1 MRRLRRLPI
10 KGDVLVRV
18 GDVVVPD
25 QIVARAMLPGPLQTL
40 KLAEKLGMEPKEA
53 PEFFRLKIGDAIEKG
68 QVVAESKGLFGKL
81 FKQTVISDFTGTV
94 ESISEITGNVL
105 IREPS
110 VPVEIRAYI
119 PGVVTDVLA
128 EEGAT
133 VETHGAMVQGIFG
146 VGGERTG
153 AIRVAVSGPD
163 KPLRP
168 EDVRDSDKG
177 AILVGGSGISYEA
190 IERAV
195 ALGAKGIIAG
205 GIRDSDLV
213 RFLGYDIGVAI
224 TGQEAIDLTIIV
236 TEGFGS
242 LAMAERTFNLL
253 KSLDGLNAS
262 VNGATQ
268 IRAGVIRPE
277 LIVAKP
283 DDKGAREVK
292 EEAFEL
298 KVGSPIRIIRE
309 PYFGRLGTVTGLPAT
324 LQVLES
330 GTEVRVLN
338 AKLSDGEDAVVPRA
352 NVEIIATA

>member
-1 MRRLRRLPI
+1 
-10 KGDVLVRV
+10 
-18 GDVVVPD
+18 
-25 QIVARAMLPGPLQTL
+25 
-40 KLAEKLGMEPKEA
+40 MEPKDA
-53 PEFFRLKIGDAIEKG
+53 PQLFQLKIGDAVQKG

-81 FKQTVISDFTGTV
+81 FKQTAVSDFTGSI

-105 IREPS
+105 IREAS

-119 PGVVTDVLA
+119 PGTITDVLA

-133 VETHGAMVQGIFG
+133 VETQGAMVQGIFG

-153 AIRVAVSGPD
+153 KIRVAVSDPS

-168 EDVRDSDKG
+168 EDILDSDKG
-177 AILVGGSGISYEA
+177 AILVGGSSIAYEA
-190 IERAV
+190 IGRAV
-195 ALGAKGIIAG
+195 AVGAHGIIAG

-224 TGQEAIDLTIIV
+224 TGQEAIDVTIIV

-253 KSLDGLNAS
+253 KSLEGLSAS

-277 LIVAKP
+277 LVVARANANDGK
-283 DDKGAREVK
+283 EVE

-298 KVGSPIRIIRE
+298 KIGSPIRIIRE
-309 PYFGRLGTVTGLPAT
+309 PYFGKLGVVTQLPAT

-338 AKLSDGEDAVVPRA
+338 AKLGDGEDVMVPRA